1 MNKESF
7 ITRLSAE
14 PIDGDFIQCQEILYK
29 IEGWFSP
36 ASHALFS
43 FILNYQNKNE
53 INGNLGEIGVW
64 KGKSATVICKFSK
77 EDEKIF
83 LIDPLIKKFSETIYK
98 NIDDVCKCIPKE
110 LLFCNLISDNFVKL
124 PNYQTLIKSFRFF
137 HIDGCHTGKN
147 IFKDLELAD
156 LLVQSEGIVVVDD
169 FFNNSYPQITEA
181 VYKYLYVNP
190 YSFRIFCIGFNK
202 AYFFVCSHNQ
212 SEMNFLNN

>member
-14 PIDGDFIQCQEILYK
+14 PIDEYFIQCQEILYK

-53 INGNLGEIGVW
+53 IIGNLGEIGVW

-147 IFKDLELAD
+147 IFKDIYKP
-156 LLVQSEGIVVVDD
+156 LLLFVD
-169 FFNNSYPQITEA
+169 
-181 VYKYLYVNP
+181 
-190 YSFRIFCIGFNK
+190 
-202 AYFFVCSHNQ
+202 
-212 SEMNFLNN
+212 MNY